1 MDVELFLRG
10 TPVWVWILLAFL
22 IRRGFAALYD
32 REMKIGRLFFLP
44 ILFLVWGAYGVIV
57 ETELT
62 GISLTMMAIG
72 LLTGTALGFTLWRSL
87 PPLKN
92 SDNPGMII
100 RAGTPLTL
108 ALIVIAFCAK
118 FILTST
124 LYLHPALSSS
134 AGFTMLF
141 GYVTGLIDGVFWGG
155 TLRLFIPWY
164 RNNN

>member
-1 MDVELFLRG
+1 M
-10 TPVWVWILLAFL
+10 
-22 IRRGFAALYD
+22 
-32 REMKIGRLFFLP
+32 
-44 ILFLVWGAYGVIV
+44 
-57 ETELT
+57 T

-124 LYLHPALSSS
+124 LYLHPVLSSS